1 VTTPGSVT
9 SVESVPRNEVR
20 RGRRGNGVGLLVT
33 LALHGAVLAAVGIA
47 HGQPSPPL
55 IMQRDF
61 VTAELVKL
69 GKPRDKFWLPR
80 ITQPA
85 RSEAPPQTLK
95 VAEDP
100 NAKPAPKEAPRPEDA
115 KISKSL
121 KNALNRARMLES
133 LAQEEPEEGALN
145 GSRLGTS
152 SHVVGDQYLA
162 EVTGMLRQNY
172 NLPAGIAPD
181 QISSPPEI
189 QFGVGSDGTLSDIR
203 LSKSS
208 GNQFIDDA
216 CVQAAQLTRKVGPPP
231 PALHAIRVAC
241 EK

>member
-1 VTTPGSVT
+1 
-9 SVESVPRNEVR
+9 
-20 RGRRGNGVGLLVT
+20 VGLLVT

-47 HGQPSPPL
+47 HGQPAPPL

-61 VTAELVKL
+61 VAAELIKF

-80 ITQPA
+80 ITQPPRA
-85 RSEAPPQTLK
+85 QAPAETLK

-100 NAKPAPKEAPRPEDA
+100 NAKPAPKEAPRPEDP
-115 KISKSL
+115 KISKNL
-121 KNALNRARMLES
+121 KSALNRARMLES
-133 LAQEEPEEGALN
+133 LAQEEPDEGALN
-145 GSRLGTS
+145 GSKLGTS
-152 SHVVGDQYLA
+152 NQAVGDQYLA
-162 EVTGMLRQNY
+162 EVTGMLRPNY

-181 QISSPPEI
+181 QIATPPEI
-189 QFGVGSDGTLSDIR
+189 KFRIGPDGALSDIK

-208 GNQFIDDA
+208 GNSFIDDA

-231 PALHAIRVAC
+231 PSLHAIRVAC